1 VKRATAVSSVFEWV
15 HVGAQENSFTLALK
29 GKVFSGKGEGRKFT
43 ELEWF
48 RKQIE
53 SKLGFTPCLGTLN
66 VRLDG
71 KATESKKTLSRIE
84 ATEIVPSEDFSSGR
98 CYEACL
104 LYNVKCALVVP
115 QIANYPED
123 VIEIIAPVNLRK
135 KLRLKDGDAIEIKI
149 KLR

>member
-1 VKRATAVSSVFEWV
+1 LK
-15 HVGAQENSFTLALK
+15 TLALK

-43 ELEWF
+43 ELEWV

-66 VRLDG
+66 VRLDR
-71 KATESKKTLSRIE
+71 KATESKKTLSKIE
-84 ATEIVPSEDFSSGR
+84 ATAEIVPGEGFSSGK
-98 CYEACL
+98 CYEAYL
-104 LYNVKCALVVP
+104 HRGVKCALVVP

-135 KLRLKDGDAIEIKI
+135 KLRLKDGDTIEIKI

>member
-1 VKRATAVSSVFEWV
+1 MR
-15 HVGAQENSFTLALK
+15 TLALK

-43 ELEWF
+43 ELEWV

-66 VRLDG
+66 ARLD
-71 KATESKKTLSRIE
+71 KKTTESKKTLSKVE
-84 ATEIVPSEDFSSGR
+84 ATAEIVPGEGFSSGR

-135 KLRLKDGDAIEIKI
+135 KLRLKDGDTIEIKI